1 VTAGPRNFVYWNFD
15 DLLFTVQNRETG
27 RVRRHAEALTLR
39 DADFEIDQ
47 DERERML
54 REGRR
59 TLHAGIRGEIVPDEP
74 QSLEGWTRV
83 VYDPRRHE
91 GFVTADE
98 ERLVA
103 RAELVRLVV
112 VGGRGIVHARG
123 ITYRGAP

>member
-1 VTAGPRNFVYWNFD
+1 MPVTVGLRNFVYWNFD

-27 RVRRHAEALTLR
+27 RVRRHAQALTLR
-39 DADFEIDQ
+39 DADFEVDHEGR
-47 DERERML
+47 DRML

-59 TLHAGIRGEIVPDEP
+59 TLHAGIRGEIVPEEP
-74 QSLEGWTRV
+74 ENLEGWTRV

-103 RAELVRLVV
+103 RAELVRMVV
-112 VGGRGIVHARG
+112 EDGRGTVHAKG
-123 ITYRGAP
+123 LTFGP